1 MSSEPLEVAGA
12 IESPDM
18 TKHSPMLEAAIATSA
33 TQLFFR
39 GTRAAGA
46 SVARIV
52 RDRALFVVVVIVPTV
67 LAIVYFGLIAP
78 DVYVSESHFVVRD
91 QQHQTVGAIGNL
103 LQGAGLSQGRDESY
117 SVQDFLSSRDALS
130 LLETRFHLSQSYGLR
145 DIDSLSRFP
154 GPSGDASFES
164 LLRYY
169 RKHIVTSDFD
179 TTSSIMTLTVR
190 AFTAVDA
197 RRIDAALLEL
207 SEDFVNKLNQRARAD
222 LIQFAEADAKDAESE
237 AKSAVQAVS
246 NNRNASAVF
255 DPDKQSALQL
265 AQIGKLQEEL
275 IETRNRIADVHAVAV
290 DNPQIPVLQSRTRVL
305 QAAIDAE
312 TAKVVGGLQ
321 SLSTKSV
328 AYEDVVLERSYADRR
343 LEIALSA
350 LQEAHA
356 NASKQQLYIERLA
369 EPSMPDEAIE
379 PKRLRNMAAAFMLSL
394 IVWGVL
400 SLFTASVKEH
410 AE

>member
-1 MSSEPLEVAGA
+1 
-12 IESPDM
+12 
-18 TKHSPMLEAAIATSA
+18 
-33 TQLFFR
+33 
-39 GTRAAGA
+39 
-46 SVARIV
+46 
-52 RDRALFVVVVIVPTV
+52 
-67 LAIVYFGLIAP
+67 
-78 DVYVSESHFVVRD
+78 
-91 QQHQTVGAIGNL
+91 
-103 LQGAGLSQGRDESY
+103 
-117 SVQDFLSSRDALS
+117 
-130 LLETRFHLSQSYGLR
+130 
-145 DIDSLSRFP
+145 
-154 GPSGDASFES
+154 
-164 LLRYY
+164 
-169 RKHIVTSDFD
+169 
-179 TTSSIMTLTVR
+179 
-190 AFTAVDA
+190 
-197 RRIDAALLEL
+197 
-207 SEDFVNKLNQRARAD
+207 
-222 LIQFAEADAKDAESE
+222 
-237 AKSAVQAVS
+237 
-246 NNRNASAVF
+246 VF